1 MRELLHRDIFHPL
14 LAMLSLQVVGAIATQ
29 AAPVLA
35 PEAAHSYGMPVAYIG
50 IYTSIGYA
58 MSMLGG
64 LIGGPLVLRL
74 GSIGTALV
82 GCGLFFGGL
91 AAFTAGIAAVGIL
104 SAVMVG
110 LGYGLVNPTSSHILA
125 RQSPPRRRAFVFSL
139 KQTGVPIGGTATGIL
154 LPLIALNFGWK
165 VAALAAGTL
174 AVVLAVAM
182 LPMRARFDDDRN
194 PQQRIAIKGFV
205 GPLLSILRDRG
216 LRAISVAGF
225 AYASAQVCII
235 SYLVAYL
242 THVIGLSLVDA
253 GLAFAAFQAGGFA
266 GRVGWGAMA
275 DWLIPTARLYALLGI
290 LMCIGLS
297 TAAAVTA
304 DWPLIAICAVTFL
317 IGTGVLGWN
326 GIYLSEVARMAPGGR
341 ISETTGGAQFFM
353 FFGPVVVP
361 PIFGLL
367 AETTGYATA
376 YMVIAIATVAS
387 SIYLLTLKGG
397 YTDSTPSNDA

>member
-1 MRELLHRDIFHPL
+1 MRELLHRDIAHPL

-35 PEAAHSYGMPVAYIG
+35 PAAADAYGMPVAYIG
-50 IYTSIGYA
+50 VYTSISYA

-64 LIGGPLVLRL
+64 LIGGPLVVRV
-74 GSIGTALV
+74 GSIGVALL

-91 AAFTAGIAAVGIL
+91 ATFAAGIPAVGVV

-154 LPLIALNFGWK
+154 LPLIALNFGWEA
-165 VAALAAGTL
+165 AALAAGAL
-174 AVVLAVAM
+174 AVLLALAIV
-182 LPMRARFDDDRN
+182 PMRARFDADRN
-194 PQQRIAIKGFV
+194 SKQRIAIKGFLA
-205 GPLLSILRDRG
+205 PLLSILRDRG
-216 LRAISVAGF
+216 LRAISIAGF

-235 SYLVAYL
+235 TYLVAYL

-266 GRVGWGAMA
+266 GRVGWGIIA
-275 DWLIPTARLYALLGI
+275 DWLLPTSRLYALLGI

-304 DWPLIAICAVTFL
+304 AWPLIAICAVTFL

-353 FFGPVVVP
+353 FLGPVVVP
-361 PIFGLL
+361 PLFGLL
-367 AETTGYATA
+367 AETTDYATA
-376 YMVIAIATVAS
+376 YIVIGAATVAS

-397 YTDSTPSNDA
+397 YTGGTPTGDA